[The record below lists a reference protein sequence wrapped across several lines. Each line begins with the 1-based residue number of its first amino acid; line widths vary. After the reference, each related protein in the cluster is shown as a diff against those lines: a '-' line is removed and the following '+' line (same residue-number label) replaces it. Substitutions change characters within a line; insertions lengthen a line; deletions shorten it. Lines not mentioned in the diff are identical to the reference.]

1 MQAQDLYDYIFKS
14 ILSIIQD
21 KRESEGICKL
31 IFTKVFNF
39 SEIDIF
45 LNKNIKNFDKDK
57 IDNII
62 SRIKKKRAYSIYFR
76 CL

>member
-1 MQAQDLYDYIFKS
+1 MQAQYLYDYIFKS

-21 KRESEGICKL
+21 KKESEGICRL
-31 IFTKVFNF
+31 IFAKVFNF

-62 SRIKKKRAYSIYFR
+62 
-76 CL
+76 

>member
-1 MQAQDLYDYIFKS
+1 MQTD
-14 ILSIIQD
+14 
-21 KRESEGICKL
+21 
-31 IFTKVFNF
+31 FNF